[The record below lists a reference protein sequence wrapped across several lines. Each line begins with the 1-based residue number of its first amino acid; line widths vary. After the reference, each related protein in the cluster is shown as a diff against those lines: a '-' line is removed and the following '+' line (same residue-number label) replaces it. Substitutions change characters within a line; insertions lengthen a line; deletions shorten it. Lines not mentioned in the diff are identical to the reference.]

1 MTDTAATATPKPA
14 APRAAGRAGRN
25 TELPEHLKQY
35 KGVWVFIEHDRGH
48 VHSVSWELMG
58 EARKLADKLQV
69 SVSGVLL
76 GGPDE
81 PLDRFTQ
88 EAYAYGADR
97 CYIMRDPVLKGYRNE
112 PFTKGLTDLVN
123 THQPEIMLLGA
134 TTMGRDLAGS
144 VATTLGTGLTADCTE
159 LNIDGRALAATRPTF
174 GGSLLC
180 TIMTLA
186 YRPQMAT
193 VRPRVLS
200 MPRRDDSRSGDI
212 VEMPLGLVET
222 DIVTKLLDFIPDATR
237 NTVNLTYADVIVS
250 GGKGLKNA
258 DNFKLVWDLA
268 RVLGAEVGATRAA
281 VQAGWTEAE
290 RQVGQTGKTVR
301 PRLYIAAGISGAIQH
316 RVGMESADVIVAIN
330 TDPNAPIF
338 DFAHHGIVG
347 NAMQVLPALTAAF
360 RAHLDARIRQAA

>member
-1 MTDTAATATPKPA
+1 MSEVPKPA

-25 TELPEHLKQY
+25 IELPEHLKAY
-35 KGVWVFIEHDRGH
+35 KGVWVFVEHDRGH
-48 VHSVSWELMG
+48 VNPVSWELMG

-69 SVSGVLL
+69 GVAGVIL

-81 PLDRFTQ
+81 PLEAYAK

-97 CYIMRDPVLKGYRNE
+97 CYIVHDPVLKGYRNE

-193 VRPRVLS
+193 VRPRVMSL
-200 MPRRDDSRSGDI
+200 PRRDPARTGDV
-212 VEMPLGLVET
+212 VEMQLGMVET
-222 DIVTKLLDFIPDATR
+222 DIVTKLLEFIPDVNR
-237 NTVNLTYADVIVS
+237 STVNLAYADVVIC

-258 DNFKLVWDLA
+258 DNFNLVWELA
-268 RVLGAEVGATRAA
+268 RVLGAEVGATRAV
-281 VQAGWTEAE
+281 VQAGWAEAE
-290 RQVGQTGKTVR
+290 RQVGQTGKTIR
-301 PRLYIAAGISGAIQH
+301 PKLYIAAGVSGAIQH
-316 RVGMESADVIVAIN
+316 RVGMEGSDVIVAIN

-338 DFAHHGIVG
+338 DVAHYGIVG
-347 NAMQVLPALTAAF
+347 NAMQVLPVLTQAF
-360 RAHLDARIRQAA
+360 RTHLDRRIRKAA